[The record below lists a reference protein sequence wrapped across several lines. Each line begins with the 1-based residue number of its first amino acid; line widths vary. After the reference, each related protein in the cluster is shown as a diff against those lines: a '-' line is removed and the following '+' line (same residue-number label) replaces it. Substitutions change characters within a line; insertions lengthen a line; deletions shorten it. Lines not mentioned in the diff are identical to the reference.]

1 MRSRMLSAVLL
12 AGLAVTS
19 LVAGQTAAVNTPQIE
34 QLSREVRAV
43 AALTNGEYI
52 AARTQLE
59 AKAEKDLA
67 AFQELGKTSPDWQVR
82 LISGIVIERIQE
94 KQEITRFLDWKP
106 QYPPDDSMSYRF
118 HRLSIVGK
126 ALAEQGSKVPMLLA
140 EKLWKDNEVK
150 KWTIDYDAK
159 AYVARALG
167 LLKVQ
172 VARQPLE
179 EIMLGPERELSRFD
193 RQEAAQALGELGDPK
208 SVPALVRQLERD
220 PEGWDRIPAGDA
232 LAKCADADSLSFLE
246 QELAATKATN
256 MRSVREEL
264 QAVIAKIKSVREQQE
279 GGKVRH
285 SQAP

>member
-82 LISGIVIERIQE
+82 LLSGIVIERVQE

-106 QYPPDDSMSYRF
+106 QYPHDDSMSYRY

-126 ALAEQGSKVPMLLA
+126 ALAERGSKVPMLLV

-172 VARQPLE
+172 AARQPLE
-179 EIMLGPERELSRFD
+179 EIMLGPDRELSRFD

-220 PEGWDRIPAGDA
+220 PEGRDLIPAGDA

-246 QELAATKATN
+246 QELAATNK
-256 MRSVREEL
+256 RFVREEL
-264 QAVIAKIKSVREQQE
+264 AAVIAKIKSARGQQE

-285 SQAP
+285 SQAA